1 MRVAALLCL
10 ALAAPSCG
18 FAAAGGKGGAKKKKP
33 AAGGGGFGATANKE
47 PKLDAKAAKI
57 LKQVGGNVDA
67 AQEQHFQS
75 ALRRLEKKD
84 PELFTVLME
93 AEGGL
98 PTGDAHKK
106 LVELFWDA
114 VAVYMPARK
123 RDTDSTKMGAEMR
136 SKIESIATL
145 STASG
150 PAVLDVGCG
159 DGAMLPHL
167 LKAGAEQGQ
176 YLGIDIASTM
186 IDRAEMAH
194 PKAMFKRAEFL
205 NLDPMSEAYD
215 GVLLNGVSQFFEDDL
230 VLIDRATKWLKPG
243 GLVVVSHA
251 QGAKFVADEH
261 DGNRAVARSLLPSP
275 ERLNEIADAL
285 RMEVLTAEECVP
297 DNSAHTLEG
306 DDFYLVALRLL
317 PRESVL

>member
-98 PTGDAHKK
+98 LVRADFFGDSVQS
-106 LVELFWDA
+106 VEL
-114 VAVYMPARK
+114 
-123 RDTDSTKMGAEMR
+123 
-136 SKIESIATL
+136 
-145 STASG
+145 
-150 PAVLDVGCG
+150 
-159 DGAMLPHL
+159 LPECCL
-167 LKAGAEQGQ
+167 L
-176 YLGIDIASTM
+176 
-186 IDRAEMAH
+186 
-194 PKAMFKRAEFL
+194 
-205 NLDPMSEAYD
+205 
-215 GVLLNGVSQFFEDDL
+215 DDL
-230 VLIDRATKWLKPG
+230 
-243 GLVVVSHA
+243 
-251 QGAKFVADEH
+251 
-261 DGNRAVARSLLPSP
+261 
-275 ERLNEIADAL
+275 
-285 RMEVLTAEECVP
+285 
-297 DNSAHTLEG
+297 
-306 DDFYLVALRLL
+306 
-317 PRESVL
+317 ES